1 MINFLDFQRL
11 LEDYNI
17 DSSTKELGWLQI
29 QCPYC
34 ISPTTGQKKHGGFN
48 LTGQFYNCRK
58 CGWHPLEKI
67 ISSIT
72 NTNLKQTKTL
82 FKEYA
87 TDEQKICTQ
96 KRKIKERFFRLPKY
110 CEKMKTSHRDY
121 LRKRKFDP
129 DKLEKEWGLLGT
141 NHHGDY
147 KFRIIAPIF
156 LDNKIVSFQGRDI
169 TGKSEIRYKVCKTEM
184 ELVHHK
190 HILYGIDKLSLTKH
204 KNRCIIVEGI
214 TGSWRL
220 GAGCLATFGV
230 GFTQE
235 QILFL
240 VKRKIKIAFV
250 MFDPEEIAQQRAE
263 QFSILLSGFGIEV
276 KIVDISKDA
285 ADPGELSQK
294 QANIISKELLS

>member
-1 MINFLDFQRL
+1 MINFQQL

-17 DSSTKELGWLQI
+17 DSSDKEIGWLQI

-34 ISPTTGQKKHGGFN
+34 ISSTTGQKKHGGFN
-48 LTGQFYNCRK
+48 LSEQFYNCRK

-67 ISSIT
+67 ISSL
-72 NTNLKQTKTL
+72 TNLSLRQAKTVL
-82 FKEYA
+82 KEYDNENS
-87 TDEQKICTQ
+87 TKIR
-96 KRKIKERFFRLPKY
+96 KKKIKKETFCLPKY
-110 CEKMKTSHRDY
+110 CEKMQPQHKEY
-121 LRKRKFDP
+121 LIKRKFNP
-129 DKLEKEWGLLGT
+129 DKLEREWGLLGT
-141 NHHGDY
+141 NRHGDY

-156 LDNKIVSFQGRDI
+156 LDNKIVSFQSRDI
-169 TGKSEIRYKVCKTEM
+169 TGKSEMRYKVCKTEI
-184 ELVHHK
+184 EIIHHK
-190 HILYGIDKLSLTKH
+190 HILYGIDKLPLTKH
-204 KNRCIIVEGI
+204 KDRCIIVEGI

-240 VKRKIKIAFV
+240 IKRKIKIAFI

-263 QFSILLSGFGIEV
+263 QFSTLLSGFGIEV

-285 ADPGELSQK
+285 SDPGELPQS
-294 QANIISKELLS
+294 QANLISKELLS

>member
-1 MINFLDFQRL
+1 MINFQQL
-11 LEDYNI
+11 LEDHNI
-17 DSSTKELGWLQI
+17 NFSDREFEWLQI

-34 ISPTTGQKKHGGFN
+34 ISSTTGQKKHGGFN
-48 LTGQFYNCRK
+48 LSGQFYNCRK

-67 ISSIT
+67 ISSLMNISPG
-72 NTNLKQTKTL
+72 QTKTL
-82 FKEYA
+82 LKEYS
-87 TDEQKICTQ
+87 TNEKSDVIK
-96 KRKIKERFFRLPKY
+96 KRIVKKETFCLPKY
-110 CEKMKTSHRDY
+110 CGKMEKSHKEY
-121 LRKRKFDP
+121 LKKRKFDP

-141 NHHGDY
+141 NHCGNY
-147 KFRIIAPIF
+147 KFRIVAPIF
-156 LDNKIVSFQGRDI
+156 LDNKIVSFQSRDI
-169 TGKSEIRYKVCKTEM
+169 TNKSEMRYKVCKTEI
-184 ELVHHK
+184 EIIHHK

-204 KNRCIIVEGI
+204 KDRCIIVEGI

-220 GAGCLATFGV
+220 GAGCLATFGI

-240 VKRKIKIAFV
+240 VKRKIKLAFI

-285 ADPGELSQK
+285 NDPGELSQK
-294 QANIISKELLS
+294 QANLISKELLK